1 MSWILIIFM
10 TSPGGDFIDK
20 QELVMTNKVTCYR
33 AAASLKGARDI
44 MGVRYESKCV
54 QRDAR
59 GMNVGK
65 EALD

>member
-1 MSWILIIFM
+1 MKWILIIAMYSPGNDWIGKYEKEM
-10 TSPGGDFIDK
+10 TSIS
-20 QELVMTNKVTCYR
+20 ECR
-33 AAASLKGARDI
+33 AEVARLKDYQAP
-44 MGVRYESKCV
+44 MGIRYKGICV